1 MKEIEVK
8 AHLKDREAIVKALT
22 DFGCVLSEPIRQID
36 TVYSKTS
43 ETTADYNSANEH
55 FLRIRKT
62 SDGKVLFTVKEKM
75 KQHMAS
81 KEFETEV
88 KDGDALEQ
96 AILLMGYSVANGLD
110 KTRTTAHY
118 KDYEIC
124 LDDVQELGSF
134 IEVEKFSDEDPSKVT
149 EELFQFLTT
158 LGVAREDQVFKK
170 YDTLIMEKIL
180 EKK

>member
-8 AHLKDREAIVKALT
+8 AYLNNRETVIAKLT
-22 DFGCVLSEPIRQID
+22 ELGCTLSEPIRQID
-36 TVYSKTS
+36 TVYSKIS
-43 ETTADYNSANEH
+43 NTTGDYNSANEH
-55 FLRIRKT
+55 FLRIRKS
-62 SDGKVLFTVKEKM
+62 SDGKILFTVKEKM
-75 KQHMAS
+75 KRHMAS

-88 KDGDALEQ
+88 SDGEALEQ
-96 AILLMGYSVANGLD
+96 AIFLMGYSIANGLD
-110 KTRTTAHY
+110 KTRATAHY

-134 IEVEKFSDEDPSKVT
+134 IEVEKFSEEDPDKVT

-170 YDTLIMEKIL
+170 YDTLIMEKMG
-180 EKK
+180 K

>member
-8 AHLKDREAIVKALT
+8 AYLKDREAVIAKLVEL
-22 DFGCVLSEPIRQID
+22 GCVLSEPVRQVD
-36 TVYSKTS
+36 TVYSKAS
-43 ETTADYNSANEH
+43 DSTTDYNSANEH
-55 FLRIRKT
+55 FLRIRK
-62 SDGKVLFTVKEKM
+62 SSNGKVLFTVKEKM

-88 KDGDALEQ
+88 SDGEALEQ
-96 AILLMGYSVANGLD
+96 AIFLMGYSVANGLD

-134 IEVEKFSDEDPSKVT
+134 IEVEKFSDEDPDQVV
-149 EELFQFLTT
+149 EELFQFLLT
-158 LGVAREDQVFKK
+158 LGVQKEDQVFKK
-170 YDTLIMEKIL
+170 YDTLIMEKMG
-180 EKK
+180 K

>member
-8 AHLKDREAIVKALT
+8 AYLKDREAVTKKLAAL
-22 DFGCVLSEPIRQID
+22 GCVLSEPIRQID

-43 ETTADYNSANEH
+43 TTTGDYNSANEH

-88 KDGDALEQ
+88 SDGEALEQ
-96 AILLMGYSVANGLD
+96 AVFLMGYSVANGLD
-110 KTRTTAHY
+110 KTRSTAHY
-118 KDYEIC
+118 KEYEIC

-134 IEVEKFSDEDPSKVT
+134 IEVEKFSDEDPDKVV
-149 EELFQFLTT
+149 EELFQFLMT

-170 YDTLIMEKIL
+170 YDTLIMEKMG
-180 EKK
+180 K